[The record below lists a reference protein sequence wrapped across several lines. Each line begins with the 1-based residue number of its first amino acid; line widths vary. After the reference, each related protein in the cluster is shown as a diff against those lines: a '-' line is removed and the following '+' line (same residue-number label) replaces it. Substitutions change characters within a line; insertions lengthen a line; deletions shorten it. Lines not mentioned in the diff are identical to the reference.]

1 METEHGRAYS
11 NMALEAILTR
21 GVQSAIEQASH
32 EVIILER
39 LARAAG
45 TTNWYV
51 LHDANQLSDLAD
63 RLSPGS
69 SVSFF
74 FDGRL
79 AFHDYNT
86 DVKRTILR
94 IARRDRQA
102 VVAKRSSDEIA
113 LKVDFIANESELD
126 DFREDMGRGERIL
139 YGAYPAKD
147 NDGALALTIDL
158 PDRDGIVR
166 LHPH

>member
-1 METEHGRAYS
+1 MEMEDGRPYS
-11 NMALEAILTR
+11 KMALEAILTR
-21 GVQSAIEQASH
+21 GVRSAIEQASH
-32 EVIILER
+32 EVVILER

-45 TTNWYV
+45 ATNWYV
-51 LHDANQLSDLAD
+51 LHDANQLSDLAA

-74 FDGRL
+74 FDGRF

-86 DVKRTILR
+86 DIRREILR

-102 VVAKRSSDEIA
+102 VVAKRSGDDIA

-126 DFREDMGRGERIL
+126 DFKRDMGRGERIL

-147 NDGALALTIDL
+147 NDGALAITIDL